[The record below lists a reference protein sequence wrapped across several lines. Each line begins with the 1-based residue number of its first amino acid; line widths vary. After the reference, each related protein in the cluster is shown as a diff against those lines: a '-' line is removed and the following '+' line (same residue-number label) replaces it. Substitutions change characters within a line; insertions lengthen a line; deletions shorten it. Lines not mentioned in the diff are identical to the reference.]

1 MTVRPGRRTA
11 VRFVFACFMVWG
23 SLPRAAGSAV
33 PSNFIDEPVVT
44 GLNAPVAMAFLP
56 DGRLLIAER
65 LSGRILVYRGSNPAI
80 TTCTIPNI
88 STNVER
94 GLLGIA
100 VDPAWPDRPFV
111 YVHYTDAGTNTL
123 RIARY
128 HVEGDLTFEGNGLLA
143 IDVNSRHN
151 ILSGLPDVR
160 ANHNGG
166 TVRFG
171 PDGMLYVSLGEDD
184 VGCSAQD
191 TSAML
196 GVILRL
202 DVSSLPDGAGGP
214 PPRAAL
220 APPDNPFVM
229 DPDVNTRLVWAL
241 GLRNPFRF
249 HIDPLTGALFIA
261 DVGEE
266 AFEEISIAGQG
277 GLNFGWPR
285 REAFS
290 DHGTCSFGPSSG
302 FISPIW
308 AYDHDDGV
316 AVMSAGVY
324 RHNGGSRQ
332 FPGQYEG
339 DYFFSDYYS
348 GSVWRLQNVAGIW
361 ALAPPVPGQ
370 PTATR
375 WGTGFGGVS
384 DWAVGPD
391 GGLWYV
397 DNDNG
402 RVGRIS
408 YTSTTDV
415 EPTPS
420 PFPPNAKPVY
430 YDLQGRRVQKAEK
443 SGLYFTKEGRKRVVL
458 K

>member
-1 MTVRPGRRTA
+1 MTKRMGCRVAARLVFAALVACSAPAPA
-11 VRFVFACFMVWG
+11 VRA
-23 SLPRAAGSAV
+23 AV
-33 PSNFIDEPVVT
+33 PSNFINEPISA
-44 GLNAPVAMAFLP
+44 GLANPVAMAFLP
-56 DGRLLIAER
+56 DGRLLVTER
-65 LSGRILVYRGSNPAI
+65 LSGKIKLYRGVSTM
-80 TTCTIPNI
+80 TTLCTIPNV

-128 HVEGDLTFEGNGLLA
+128 RVDGDVTNEGDGQLS
-143 IDVNSRHN
+143 IDIDSRHN
-151 ILSGLPDVR
+151 ILTGLTDVR
-160 ANHNGG
+160 SNHNGG

-184 VGCSAQD
+184 SGCAAQD
-191 TSAML
+191 TSALL

-202 DVSSLPDGAGGP
+202 DISSLPETPGGP

-220 APPDNPFVM
+220 VPYDNPFVA
-229 DPDVNTRLVWAL
+229 DPDVDIRLVWAL

-249 HIDPLTGALFIA
+249 HIDPLTGTLFIA

-266 AFEEISIAGQG
+266 SWEEIDIAEQG

-285 REAFS
+285 QEAFAS
-290 DHGTCSFGPSSG
+290 HGTCSFGPTSG
-302 FISPIW
+302 LLNPIW
-308 AYDHDDGV
+308 AYDHDDGI

-324 RHNGGSRQ
+324 RHNGGPKQ
-332 FPGQYEG
+332 FPGEYEG
-339 DYFFSDYYS
+339 DYFFNDYYS
-348 GSVWRLQNVAGIW
+348 GSVWRLQNVGGVW

-370 PTATR
+370 PDATR
-375 WGTGFGGVS
+375 WGTGFQGVS
-384 DWAVGPD
+384 DWTVGPD

-397 DNDNG
+397 DNDDG
-402 RVGRIS
+402 RIGRIS
-408 YTSTTDV
+408 YTSTLDV
-415 EPTPS
+415 DPAPVFVS
-420 PFPPNAKPVY
+420 PNQKPVY
-430 YDLQGRRVQKAEK
+430 YDLQGRRVQNTER

>member
-1 MTVRPGRRTA
+1 MTQRLGRRMA
-11 VRFVFACFMVWG
+11 ASFVFAAVVACVLTPG
-23 SLPRAAGSAV
+23 IGRAAV
-33 PSNFIDEPVVT
+33 PASFIDEPIVA
-44 GLNAPVAMAFLP
+44 GLLNPVAMAFLP
-56 DGRLLIAER
+56 DGRLLVTER
-65 LSGRILVYRGSNPAI
+65 LSGRIMMYRGVLPA
-80 TTCTIPNI
+80 TALCTIPNL

-100 VDPAWPDRPFV
+100 VDPSWPDRPFV

-123 RIARY
+123 RVARY
-128 HVEGDLTFEGNGLLA
+128 RVDGDVTNQGDGLLI
-143 IDVNSRHN
+143 IDTASRHS
-151 ILSGLPDVR
+151 ILTGLTDVR

-184 VGCSAQD
+184 VACSAQD

-202 DVSSLPDGAGGP
+202 DVSSLPDTPGGP

-220 APPDNPFVM
+220 VPPDNPFATNA
-229 DPDVNTRLVWAL
+229 DIDTRLVWVL

-249 HIDPLTGALFIA
+249 QIDPLTGALFIA
-261 DVGEE
+261 DVGQESW
-266 AFEEISIAGQG
+266 EEIDIAEQG

-285 REAFS
+285 REAYTDFTS
-290 DHGTCSFGPSSG
+290 CSFGPSTG
-302 FISPIW
+302 FTSPIW
-308 AYDHDDGV
+308 AYDHDDGL
-316 AVMSAGVY
+316 AVIGGGVY
-324 RHNGGSRQ
+324 RHNGGTRQ
-332 FPGQYEG
+332 FPGPYEG

-348 GSVWRLQNVAGIW
+348 GAVWRLQNVGGVW
-361 ALAPPVPGQ
+361 VLAPPVPGQ

-375 WGTGFGGVS
+375 WGTGFQGVS
-384 DWAVGPD
+384 DWTIGPD

-402 RVGRIS
+402 RIGRIS
-408 YTSTTDV
+408 YTSTIDV
-415 EPTPS
+415 DPIQ
-420 PFPPNAKPVY
+420 FPLAPDAKPVY
-430 YDLQGRRVQKAEK
+430 YDLQGRRVQNAER